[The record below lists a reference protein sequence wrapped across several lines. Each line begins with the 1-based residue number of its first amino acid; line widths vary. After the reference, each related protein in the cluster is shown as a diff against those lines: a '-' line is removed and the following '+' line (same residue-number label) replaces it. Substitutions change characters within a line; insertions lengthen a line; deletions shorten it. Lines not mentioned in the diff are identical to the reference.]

1 MTVKIIQAA
10 HAIKND
16 NNGEERER
24 ERQRDRRGVIERKDT
39 FSFYLTLAKKIC
51 FNCTLN

>member
-24 ERQRDRRGVIERKDT
+24 ERDRETGEE
-39 FSFYLTLAKKIC
+39 L
-51 FNCTLN
+51 